1 MYQDAP
7 REMFQIVCAECGSDA
22 TVPFRP
28 NGDSPVYC
36 SDCFSK
42 MRAEPS
48 SF

>member
-1 MYQDAP
+1 MY
-7 REMFQIVCAECGSDA
+7 QIVCAECGSDS

-28 NGDSPVYC
+28 KGDRPVYC